1 MSHRVSVFLCSEG
14 DGVTHSTSRDSQ
26 NSHVTGELWP
36 SLSAIFQFLILSLL
50 RMPGEGEGL
59 YVYADHSI
67 KGPGTKWLVLYISF
81 VEKFVYKFPPFL
93 HSCMIHSRN
102 ALNEKQLFVIRLLE
116 KNNRLSGYL
125 CSSLSEFSLNINL
138 RCNFQ
143 SVTMFLFFY

>member
-1 MSHRVSVFLCSEG
+1 MTLR
-14 DGVTHSTSRDSQ
+14 TRTSLE
-26 NSHVTGELWP
+26 NSGPRYLQSFNFSYFPYYEC
-36 SLSAIFQFLILSLL
+36 QGKG
-50 RMPGEGEGL
+50 RRL

-81 VEKFVYKFPPFL
+81 VEKFVYKFPRSF

-102 ALNEKQLFVIRLLE
+102 ALNEKQLFVIRLFE

-125 CSSLSEFSLNINL
+125 CSSLLEFSLNINL